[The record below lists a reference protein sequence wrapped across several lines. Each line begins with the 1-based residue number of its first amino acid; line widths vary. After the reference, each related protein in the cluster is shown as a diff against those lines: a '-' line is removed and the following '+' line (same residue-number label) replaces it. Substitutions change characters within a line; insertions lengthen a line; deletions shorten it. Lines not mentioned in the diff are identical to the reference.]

1 MLKRFLFQSLTS
13 FTGAAAALL
22 LGAVLIALIVGGII
36 SGFTGSS
43 DDAKAEMKAGSILSI
58 SLDGEIAECEK
69 SFTPSLS
76 MLFTGKFEAPQTLKR
91 ISEALDEAAA
101 NKDITAVYLECG
113 DLAAAPATLGA
124 LRKKIIDFRKA
135 TNGQKPVYAY
145 AENFTQGAYFVAS
158 SADSIFMCP
167 EGQFEL
173 SGLAVSAFY
182 YKELLDK
189 AGVKMQVSKV
199 GTYKSAVEPYLLEH
213 MSEPARA
220 QLDSM
225 NANIWAYIKDNIS
238 ASRPGITPE
247 LIDSLVSRDH
257 ITFARPSMAARAKL
271 VDGLLYDRQMK
282 RKLAAASGKKLDEL
296 NIVEIATLMEKAQ
309 AEKPG
314 NDKNSIAVLY
324 AVGDIADGDE
334 NEIDYSKFVPIITKL
349 ADDDNVKG
357 LVLRVNS
364 PGGSVYGSALIGEA
378 LDYFQS
384 KGKPLA
390 VSMGDYA
397 ASGGYWISAK
407 ADRIFA
413 NPTTVTGSIG
423 IFGMYPCIEG
433 TAHRLGINVEM
444 VATNPG
450 AIFPNLFEEMS
461 PEQMEVLQAYVNDG
475 YDRFVTRVAEG
486 RRMDK
491 EQVLRIA
498 EGRVWDGMMAR
509 RIGLVDELG
518 GLDDAI
524 AYIAEKTG
532 AGEDYSLQ
540 TYPEFHPSMMDMMMG
555 GAVSAADLKM
565 AFEKRDIALIET
577 YFVKKLTA
585 RYPVQAR
592 MGEFRIDL

>member
-43 DDAKAEMKAGSILSI
+43 DDTKAEMKAGSILSI

-69 SFTPSLS
+69 AFTPSLS

-113 DLAAAPATLGA
+113 DLAAAPATLDA

-225 NANIWAYIKDNIS
+225 NANIWAYIKDNIR

-257 ITFARPSMAARAKL
+257 ITFARPSMAVRAKL

-282 RKLAAASGKKLDEL
+282 RKLAAASGKKPDEL

-407 ADRIFA
+407 ANRIFA

-433 TAHRLGINVEM
+433 TAHRLGINVEL

-461 PEQMEVLQAYVNDG
+461 PEQMEVLQAYVDDG

-498 EGRVWDGMMAR
+498 EGRVWDGMTAR

-540 TYPEFHPSMMDMMMG
+540 NYPEFHPSMMDMMMG